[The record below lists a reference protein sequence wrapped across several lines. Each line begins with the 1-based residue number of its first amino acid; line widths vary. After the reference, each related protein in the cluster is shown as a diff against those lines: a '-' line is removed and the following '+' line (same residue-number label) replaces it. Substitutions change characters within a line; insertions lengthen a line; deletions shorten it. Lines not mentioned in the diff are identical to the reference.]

1 MNDLSTRGKLK
12 KKLAGFH
19 RQIAT
24 LKRLR
29 FLKIPGS
36 SKGVRKTNQPM
47 SATEERLKQQ
57 NLLKTVFAGTPYLL
71 VLKDRDS
78 VYQVVNPA
86 FCRFL
91 GKPAKEIVGKTDF
104 DLFPT
109 SEAKRHRRSD
119 VKAMKTGKPQTQD
132 WETRGTGGK
141 RWLHLSKTPVVDE
154 TGTCT
159 GVLCLIRDI
168 TQEERA
174 AVELRRL
181 HEFNEKLL
189 QLADS
194 LIFVLDPEGKVFIWN
209 DEAERISG
217 HSREE
222 VLGNDKIWER
232 LQLNSILQREMQAM
246 WQQKPVKDKS
256 FRKIESNIQTK
267 AGEERVMSW
276 SGRTLV
282 NSGGNLTAVIIVGHD
297 VTEWKQNEQ
306 QLRDYTTQV
315 ERLNHEKS
323 RLLSTTSHELRTPL
337 TAIRGF
343 ADLLIREK
351 GLSAEQRMKV
361 KRIHAQAERLDNLLT
376 ELLSIS
382 RIESEEVRLSAK
394 EVDLGAILKK
404 VLQTLKPQMDE
415 KGQSL
420 TWDQEHLRATV
431 HADPNAVEQILINL
445 LANAMA
451 YTPSR
456 GGIAITLS
464 DTGEFVRVD
473 IADNGIGIPLQEQ
486 ERIFYEFY
494 RTEAARRVED
504 GGTGLGLSIVKR
516 LVEVS
521 GGSVLVSSP
530 GEEKGSTFSFTLPK
544 ALPVQNKG

>member
-1 MNDLSTRGKLK
+1 MNDLRKRDMLK
-12 KKLAGFH
+12 KKLAGFR

-24 LKRLR
+24 LKGFRV
-29 FLKIPGS
+29 LKIPVS
-36 SKGVRKTNQPM
+36 TNRVRKTNQPIN
-47 SATEERLKQQ
+47 ATEKRLKQQ

-119 VKAMKTGKPQTQD
+119 AKAMKTGKPQTQD
-132 WETRGTGGK
+132 WETRGAGGK
-141 RWLHLSKTPVVDE
+141 RWLRLSKTPVVDE
-154 TGTCT
+154 TGTCA
-159 GVLCLIRDI
+159 GVLCLVRDI
-168 TQEERA
+168 TQEEQA
-174 AVELRRL
+174 AAELRRL

-194 LIFVLDPEGKVFIWN
+194 LIFVLDLEGKVLVWN
-209 DEAERISG
+209 DEAERTSG
-217 HSREE
+217 YSREE
-222 VLGNDKIWER
+222 VIGNDKIWER
-232 LQLNSILQREMQAM
+232 LQLNPTFQSNMQTI
-246 WQQKPVKDKS
+246 WQQKPAKDNS
-256 FRKIESNIQTK
+256 FREIESNIQTK
-267 AGEERVMSW
+267 TGEERVLSW
-276 SGRTLV
+276 SGRPLLDH
-282 NSGGNLTAVIIVGHD
+282 SGNLTAVIIVGHD

-306 QLRDYTTQV
+306 QLQEYTTQV
-315 ERLNHEKS
+315 ERLNREKS

-351 GLSAEQRMKV
+351 GLNAEQMMKV
-361 KRIHAQAERLDNLLT
+361 ERIHAQAERLDNLLT
-376 ELLSIS
+376 ELLAIS
-382 RIESEEVRLSAK
+382 RIESGEVSLSAR
-394 EVDLGAILKK
+394 EVDLGAILRK
-404 VLQTLKPQMDE
+404 VLQAFTPQMDE

-420 TWDQEHLRATV
+420 AWDQKHLQMTA
-431 HADPNAVEQILINL
+431 HADPNAVEQILTNL
-445 LANAMA
+445 LANAIA
-451 YTPSR
+451 YTPSG

-473 IADNGIGIPLQEQ
+473 IEDNGIGIPMQEQ

-494 RTEAARRVED
+494 RTEAARQVKD
-504 GGTGLGLSIVKR
+504 GGSGLGLSIVKR
-516 LVEVS
+516 LVKDS
-521 GGSVLVSSP
+521 GGSVSVSSP

>member
-1 MNDLSTRGKLK
+1 MKDSRKRDKLK
-12 KKLAGFH
+12 KKLAGFRH
-19 RQIAT
+19 QIAA
-24 LKRLR
+24 LKELR
-29 FLKIPGS
+29 FLKIPVS

-57 NLLKTVFAGTPYLL
+57 DLLKTVFASTPYLFA
-71 VLKDRDS
+71 LKDRDS
-78 VYQVVNPA
+78 VYQTVNPA

-91 GKPAKEIVGKTDF
+91 GKPAGEIIGKTDF

-109 SEAKRHRRSD
+109 SESNRHRRSD
-119 VKAMKTGKPQTQD
+119 VKTMKTGKPQIQD
-132 WETRGTGGK
+132 WETRGAGGK

-168 TQEERA
+168 TQEKRA
-174 AVELRRL
+174 VVELRRL

-194 LIFVLDPEGKVFIWN
+194 WIFVLDPEGKVLVWN

-217 HSREE
+217 YSRVE
-222 VLGNDKIWER
+222 VLESDRIWER
-232 LQLNSILQREMQAM
+232 LQLNPTSQKEMQAM
-246 WQQKPVKDKS
+246 WQQKPAKDKS

-267 AGEERVMSW
+267 TGEERVMSW

-282 NSGGNLTAVIIVGHD
+282 NSDGNLTAVIIVGHD

-306 QLRDYTTQV
+306 QLRAYTTQV
-315 ERLNHEKS
+315 ERLNREKN

-343 ADLLIREK
+343 ADLLMREK
-351 GLSAEQRMKV
+351 GLNAEQMMKV

-376 ELLSIS
+376 ELLAIS
-382 RIESEEVRLSAK
+382 RIESEEVSLSVR
-394 EVDLGAILKK
+394 EVDLGAILRK
-404 VLQTLKPQMDE
+404 VLQTFTPQMDE

-420 TWDQEHLRATV
+420 TWNQKHLQLTV
-431 HADPNAVEQILINL
+431 HADPNAVEQILTNL
-445 LANAMA
+445 LANAIV
-451 YTPSR
+451 YTPS
-456 GGIAITLS
+456 GGGVAITFS
-464 DTGEFVRVD
+464 DTGEFVRVN
-473 IADNGIGIPLQEQ
+473 IEDNGIGIPLQEQ

-494 RTEAARRVED
+494 RTEAARQVKD
-504 GGTGLGLSIVKR
+504 GGSGLGLSIVKR
-516 LVEVS
+516 LVKVS
-521 GGSVLVSSP
+521 GGSISVSSP
-530 GEEKGSTFSFTLPK
+530 GEKKGSTFSFTLPK
-544 ALPVQNKG
+544 APPLQNTD